1 MQWSFLSAIVGH
13 IKDDLKYR
21 ITFSFNVILF
31 SKLKK
36 NTIKK
41 CYLAGPLN
49 FGKLISTL
57 NY

>member
-1 MQWSFLSAIVGH
+1 MQWSFLSAIVSH

-41 CYLAGPLN
+41 CYLVR
-49 FGKLISTL
+49 
-57 NY
+57 